1 MGIRRRLF
9 APFLILVG
17 RHPSRG
23 RTAFNV
29 PAKFPAFAPN
39 SAGAYSQRADL
50 TVDAINDFFASL
62 GKVIA
67 ATSLDEIQVLEVAG
81 FVELVA
87 PGGVEGEELR
97 ELMDKYGSDKGSH
110 HGYHEIYAAI
120 LSDRE
125 SIEGVLEVGLGTNH
139 EDVVSNMGL
148 AGKPGASLRAFRDFL
163 PNSIIFGADID
174 RRVLFSEERIKTF
187 WVDQTS
193 DDSLDLLAT
202 MVPQGLDLVIDDG
215 LHSPH
220 ANLKTLALGLR
231 VIRKGGW
238 IVVEDISPFALEIWI
253 SISAFLRRSGF
264 ACWLVRSPLALVF
277 IMRSEA

>member
-1 MGIRRRLF
+1 
-9 APFLILVG
+9 LVG

-148 AGKPGASLRAFRDFL
+148 A
-163 PNSIIFGADID
+163 ADID

-193 DDSLDLLAT
+193 DDSLELLAT